1 MAVRDTSKKPYL
13 QDEDEKIKIGIDLPI
28 RRDSELDGFF
38 ATTSTT
44 IEAVKNNI
52 RNLLQTNEGERFF
65 QPNLGT
71 EIRDTLFENFSR
83 QTVNIIEDQ
92 VRDTVRAF
100 EPRVG
105 DVGVEVV
112 AIPDNNNFEVK
123 VLFEIRGLEVAPQS
137 FTFILEPSR

>member
-1 MAVRDTSKKPYL
+1 MAIQRKSRAFKDISLSFTPHPVTK
-13 QDEDEKIKIGIDLPI
+13 DLPVLVNERAI
-28 RRDSELDGFF
+28 VRS
-38 ATTSTT
+38 
-44 IEAVKNNI
+44 V
-52 RNLLQTNEGERFF
+52 RNLVETIPTERFF

-92 VRDTVRAF
+92 VRDTIRAF

>member
-1 MAVRDTSKKPYL
+1 MSITRKSRAFKDISLSFSPHPITK
-13 QDEDEKIKIGIDLPI
+13 DLPVLINERAII
-28 RRDSELDGFF
+28 RS
-38 ATTSTT
+38 
-44 IEAVKNNI
+44 V
-52 RNLLQTNEGERFF
+52 RNLVETIPTERFF

>member
-1 MAVRDTSKKPYL
+1 MSITRKSRAFKDISLSFSPHPITK
-13 QDEDEKIKIGIDLPI
+13 DLPVLI
-28 RRDSELDGFF
+28 NERAIVRS
-38 ATTSTT
+38 
-44 IEAVKNNI
+44 V
-52 RNLLQTNEGERFF
+52 RNLVETIPTERFF

-83 QTVNIIEDQ
+83 QTVNVIEDQ